1 AHPLPIGP
9 QHLRLLRSRIPF
21 FWSKH
26 AVRPAIAA
34 MVLGIATFIRPC
46 AYNIGAAASSTRVPA
61 YLFDHVA
68 DYFSSPLTLQ
78 PPPDFPIIPDRFRKL
93 PVQNLFK
100 TYPKPV
106 ESCSKHYPNLC
117 ISLVCAKLENGCC
130 A

>member
-1 AHPLPIGP
+1 LGLHGSLPPNFKLILFPLLYVNRAFVPI
-9 QHLRLLRSRIPF
+9 
-21 FWSKH
+21 
-26 AVRPAIAA
+26 
-34 MVLGIATFIRPC
+34 
-46 AYNIGAAASSTRVPA
+46 
-61 YLFDHVA
+61 
-68 DYFSSPLTLQ
+68 
-78 PPPDFPIIPDRFRKL
+78 DFPIIPDRFRKL